1 MKNLVESYLNSL
13 MREKNTTVERDILK
27 LMFPEDSTEAIRFL
41 GHQINVLDNMGQG
54 LMSLGG
60 ILLAITASLLPTLHA
75 LTGGA
80 RFFIVTGASFVL
92 ASILC
97 NSMFVFRVRW
107 ITEMENFPSDH
118 GKIIDTALKIRSN
131 KTRAYHIALAI
142 MIIGLL
148 CYLMSIYVLALS

>member
-1 MKNLVESYLNSL
+1 
-13 MREKNTTVERDILK
+13 
-27 LMFPEDSTEAIRFL
+27 MFPEDSTEAIRFL
-41 GHQINVLDNMGQG
+41 GHQINVVDNMGQG